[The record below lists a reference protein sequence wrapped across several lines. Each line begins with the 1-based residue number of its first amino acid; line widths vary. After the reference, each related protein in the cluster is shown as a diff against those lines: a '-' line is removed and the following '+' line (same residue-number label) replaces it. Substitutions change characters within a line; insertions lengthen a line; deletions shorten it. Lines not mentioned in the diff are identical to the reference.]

1 MAENPRELIR
11 AAQSAELR
19 GDVTR
24 AVECLQ
30 KAAAFYR
37 NAGNAPRALQLLR
50 HARRLDTS
58 RLDILEEV
66 NRLEGMTETLPAT
79 EGGEEDDDGQ
89 LVLSV
94 EDLPLPELVR
104 RQRLIQDALRDVE
117 SQPTGKSPELAAWV
131 LDTEVSEDLQRL
143 EAQLAR
149 VAASVDPGA
158 SEGQKLHPAR
168 SADSVESRASEGQ
181 KLHPAR
187 SVASMESGASEG
199 QKLHPARSVAS
210 MESGA
215 SEGQKL
221 HPARSAASVESGASE
236 QQNFHPIRS
245 SVSAESGAS
254 AGQGFH
260 PVRSAA
266 SADPGDSKGL
276 EFLSAQREASVESGG
291 SKGLEFLVGRS
302 AASAGSTPRGMVPSV
317 ARDALP
323 SRGSEFVRAERSP
336 GAVDEQLFESRW
348 RPGSP
353 EGEEP
358 FGDGLLAPTGQADA
372 RDSDVEAF
380 AAHASED
387 DTTPRRRRGPRIIE
401 RGPARADAALDAWC
415 SFCCRPRAEVGDLVA
430 GPAGAF
436 ICKACL
442 TESASLLGDV
452 SPVPLPARP
461 RSPVRASA
469 AMDFVGQPDVRSM
482 MERALQSGA
491 RCVLLVGA
499 EGWGKSVLLQMLQR
513 QGRGTLTPVASLA
526 EDLSA
531 SPVFVEDVDRLSTEH
546 QTALSVFLA
555 RESRPSVVLSARGLA
570 PEPGKLILR
579 GGEERLLVPT
589 TEALSRAVRGVIP
602 VSILEHVQVLLSL
615 HPPTREDYV
624 EMARARLALREPAT
638 SLSDS
643 VLSAFAAEAE
653 RSPRAGHELQA
664 LLQRVPPGTWEL
676 ENVTKPT
683 PPRKGR
689 RKGTS

>member
-19 GDVTR
+19 GDVTH

-149 VAASVDPGA
+149 VAASVGP
-158 SEGQKLHPAR
+158 
-168 SADSVESRASEGQ
+168 
-181 KLHPAR
+181 
-187 SVASMESGASEG
+187 
-199 QKLHPARSVAS
+199 
-210 MESGA
+210 GA

-221 HPARSAASVESGASE
+221 HPARSAASV
-236 QQNFHPIRS
+236 
-245 SVSAESGAS
+245 
-254 AGQGFH
+254 
-260 PVRSAA
+260 
-266 SADPGDSKGL
+266 DPGDSKGL
-276 EFLSAQREASVESGG
+276 EFLSAQSEASVESGG

-302 AASAGSTPRGMVPSV
+302 AASAESTPRGTVPSV

-323 SRGSEFVRAERSP
+323 SRGSEFVRAERP
-336 GAVDEQLFESRW
+336 HCAVDEQLFESRW

-358 FGDGLLAPTGQADA
+358 FGDGPLAPTGQAGA

-452 SPVPLPARP
+452 RPVPLPTRP

-469 AMDFVGQPDVRSM
+469 AMDFVGQPDVRSS

-513 QGRGTLTPVASLA
+513 QGRGTITPVASLA

-531 SPVFVEDVDRLSTEH
+531 SPLFVEDVERLSMEH
-546 QTALSVFLA
+546 QAALSLFLS

-570 PEPGKLILR
+570 PEPGKLSLR

-589 TEALSRAVRGVIP
+589 TEALSRAARGVIP

-638 SLSDS
+638 ALSDS

>member
-1 MAENPRELIR
+1 
-11 AAQSAELR
+11 
-19 GDVTR
+19 
-24 AVECLQ
+24 
-30 KAAAFYR
+30 
-37 NAGNAPRALQLLR
+37 
-50 HARRLDTS
+50 
-58 RLDILEEV
+58 
-66 NRLEGMTETLPAT
+66 
-79 EGGEEDDDGQ
+79 
-89 LVLSV
+89 
-94 EDLPLPELVR
+94 
-104 RQRLIQDALRDVE
+104 
-117 SQPTGKSPELAAWV
+117 
-131 LDTEVSEDLQRL
+131 
-143 EAQLAR
+143 
-149 VAASVDPGA
+149 
-158 SEGQKLHPAR
+158 
-168 SADSVESRASEGQ
+168 
-181 KLHPAR
+181 
-187 SVASMESGASEG
+187 
-199 QKLHPARSVAS
+199 
-210 MESGA
+210 
-215 SEGQKL
+215 
-221 HPARSAASVESGASE
+221 
-236 QQNFHPIRS
+236 
-245 SVSAESGAS
+245 
-254 AGQGFH
+254 
-260 PVRSAA
+260 
-266 SADPGDSKGL
+266 
-276 EFLSAQREASVESGG
+276 
-291 SKGLEFLVGRS
+291 
-302 AASAGSTPRGMVPSV
+302 MVPSV

-469 AMDFVGQPDVRSM
+469 AMDFVGQPDVRSS

-491 RCVLLVGA
+491 RCILLVGA

-531 SPVFVEDVDRLSTEH
+531 SPLFVEDVDRLSTEH

-624 EMARARLALREPAT
+624 EMARVRLALREPAT

-683 PPRKGR
+683 PLRKGR

>member
-30 KAAAFYR
+30 QAAAFYR

-66 NRLEGMTETLPAT
+66 NRLEGMTETLLPT
-79 EGGEEDDDGQ
+79 QGGEEEDDGQ

-158 SEGQKLHPAR
+158 SEVQKLHPAR
-168 SADSVESRASEGQ
+168 SAASVE
-181 KLHPAR
+181 P
-187 SVASMESGASEG
+187 GASEG
-199 QKLHPARSVAS
+199 QKLHPARSAAS

-245 SVSAESGAS
+245 LVSAESGAS

-266 SADPGDSKGL
+266 SVDPGDSKGL
-276 EFLSAQREASVESGG
+276 EFLSAQREASVESGD
-291 SKGLEFLVGRS
+291 SKGLEFLIGRS

-323 SRGSEFVRAERSP
+323 SRGSEFVRAERSH

-358 FGDGLLAPTGQADA
+358 FSDGVLAPTGQAEA

-452 SPVPLPARP
+452 SPVPLPTRP

-469 AMDFVGQPDVRSM
+469 AMDFVGQPDVRSS

-491 RCVLLVGA
+491 RCILLVGA

-513 QGRGTLTPVASLA
+513 QGRGILTPVASLA

-531 SPVFVEDVDRLSTEH
+531 SPLFVEDVDRLSTEH

-624 EMARARLALREPAT
+624 EMARARLSLRESAT